1 MLSLDF
7 ISVTSSTFGLVFL
20 AELGDKSQIVCMTLA
35 ARYRHTPVLLGAIAA
50 FLILNT
56 LAVVFGASLAHW
68 VPTPIIAAVVTIM
81 FAVFGVKSLLAQ
93 DEDEEGEISNQVAHG
108 IFVSTLLMLVLAEM
122 GDKTQIAVAGLASTL
137 SPLAVWIGAS
147 LSLISTSV
155 LGVWL
160 GKTLLKKVP
169 LKRIHQLS
177 GLFFLILAAFSATR
191 IFR

>member
-1 MLSLDF
+1 MLNLDF
-7 ISVTSSTFGLVFL
+7 LSTTTSTFGLVFL

-35 ARYRHTPVLLGAIAA
+35 ARYRHTPVLLGAISA

-56 LAVVFGASLAHW
+56 LAVVFGASVARW
-68 VPTPIIAAVVTIM
+68 VPTQIIAAVVTIM
-81 FAVFGVKSLLAQ
+81 FAVYGVKSLLAQ
-93 DEDEEGEISNQVAHG
+93 DEDEEGEISNQVSHG

-147 LSLISTSV
+147 LSLITTSV

-160 GKTLLKKVP
+160 GKMLLQKIP

-177 GLFFLILAAFSATR
+177 GILFLLLAAFSATR
-191 IFR
+191 IV